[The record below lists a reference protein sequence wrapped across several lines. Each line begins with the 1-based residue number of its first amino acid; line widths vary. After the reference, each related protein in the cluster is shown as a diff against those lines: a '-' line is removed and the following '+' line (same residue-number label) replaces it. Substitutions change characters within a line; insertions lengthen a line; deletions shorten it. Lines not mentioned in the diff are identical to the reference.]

1 MRDGD
6 YFGPPLNR
14 LKEPSILPA
23 VPSIGHRSRRA
34 APNIGMVETR
44 LQHLIIVTAI
54 NLIRAVAG
62 PMEAPPART
71 RQSAFAALGAGQGMH
86 FGWSGAG

>member
-1 MRDGD
+1 M
-6 YFGPPLNR
+6 
-14 LKEPSILPA
+14 A
-23 VPSIGHRSRRA
+23 
-34 APNIGMVETR
+34 ETR
-44 LQHLIIVTAI
+44 LQHLIIAPAI

-71 RQSAFAALGAGQGMH
+71 RQSALAALGAGQGMH